1 VVKHR
6 ETLKKDEVKGANNN
20 NNKKPMD
27 CLIPFKRNAQNLQG
41 QEVTW

>member
-1 VVKHR
+1 MVKHR
-6 ETLKKDEVKGANNN
+6 ETLKKDEVKGANN